1 MEVSDSTP
9 HLSRH
14 RASAAPPRHCHQA
27 KGRRAD
33 PSVAPAGRVL
43 QPLPRDPSPACPR
56 RTGLPE
62 RTRANGSSVPEASP
76 RKDAP
81 LLPLRLDT
89 GVLTQS
95 IPAPP
100 CLEIFRALSGP
111 TGYQGMAMDLAAHE
125 MVRKQ
130 FSHCASTFGG
140 SVDIEACKKAI
151 ESGRLRCAETGS
163 LAEICSL
170 VCPAQCIRFEIKID
184 PPSFQGCQPKKSID
198 SVHDALCG
206 RVCQKDR
213 VLDIPST
220 QLQSSHSGPCQS

>member
-1 MEVSDSTP
+1 MPSPE
-9 HLSRH
+9 
-14 RASAAPPRHCHQA
+14 RASRAYLRTVLQFPKPHRGEMRHFSSAETKHWS
-27 KGRRAD
+27 AD
-33 PSVAPAGRVL
+33 PINPGPALLRNL
-43 QPLPRDPSPACPR
+43 QGAQRSDRLPRYGH
-56 RTGLPE
+56 GL
-62 RTRANGSSVPEASP
+62 RCVRN
-76 RKDAP
+76 
-81 LLPLRLDT
+81 
-89 GVLTQS
+89 
-95 IPAPP
+95 
-100 CLEIFRALSGP
+100 
-111 TGYQGMAMDLAAHE
+111 
-125 MVRKQ
+125 VRKQ

-151 ESGRLRCAETGS
+151 ESGRLRYAETPS

-198 SVHDALCG
+198 SVHYALCG